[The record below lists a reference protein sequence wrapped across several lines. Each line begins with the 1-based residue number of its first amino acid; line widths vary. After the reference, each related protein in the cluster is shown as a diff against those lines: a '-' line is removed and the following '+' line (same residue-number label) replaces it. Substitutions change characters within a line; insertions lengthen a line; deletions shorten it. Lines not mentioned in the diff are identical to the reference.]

1 VCPVCGTNYD
11 DSVLACPKCGAMGL
25 EKQDGG
31 RIKREGGPISLP
43 PPAVPA
49 PSGPS
54 YPLPPQPYGNGP
66 ILAPNRYSQQYGPAP
81 GPSGIVSPFG
91 FQPRVVQAQEGWALG
106 LGITGIMVGM
116 GGMMLGFLG
125 MALGNMVCGGIGGA
139 LCVISIVLG
148 AVLAAKG
155 QRIGIGV
162 LAMGIMGLV
171 MFLMIFGM
179 FWWISQ
185 V

>member
-1 VCPVCGTNYD
+1 
-11 DSVLACPKCGAMGL
+11 
-25 EKQDGG
+25 
-31 RIKREGGPISLP
+31 
-43 PPAVPA
+43 
-49 PSGPS
+49 
-54 YPLPPQPYGNGP
+54 
-66 ILAPNRYSQQYGPAP
+66 
-81 GPSGIVSPFG
+81 
-91 FQPRVVQAQEGWALG
+91 
-106 LGITGIMVGM
+106 
-116 GGMMLGFLG
+116 MLGFLG

-185 V
+185 F